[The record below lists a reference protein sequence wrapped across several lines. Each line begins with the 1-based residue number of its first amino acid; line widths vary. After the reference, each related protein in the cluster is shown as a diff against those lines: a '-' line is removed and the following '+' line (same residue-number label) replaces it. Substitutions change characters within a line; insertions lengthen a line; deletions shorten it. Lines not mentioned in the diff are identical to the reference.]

1 MLIAVID
8 GQGGGVGKSIIEALL
23 PKLGAQHTIIALG
36 TNSLATA
43 AMLKAG
49 AHLGASGENAIIYN
63 VMRANLIVGP
73 LGILTA
79 DALLGEVSE
88 KMAVAIGRSP
98 AQKILIP
105 TSRCG
110 VNVVGLAEKSFSEL
124 ISLAVQKT
132 AELLG

>member
-1 MLIAVID
+1 
-8 GQGGGVGKSIIEALL
+8 
-23 PKLGAQHTIIALG
+23 
-36 TNSLATA
+36 
-43 AMLKAG
+43 
-49 AHLGASGENAIIYN
+49 
-63 VMRANLIVGP
+63 
-73 LGILTA
+73 
-79 DALLGEVSE
+79 
-88 KMAVAIGRSP
+88 MAVAIGRSP